1 VDSNPLDPYRNN
13 RLLSGLDPAAWDR
26 VRAHLWLE
34 HFDPREVIFE
44 EGDAGDWLYLIGSGV
59 VRISK
64 AGRGGQQETLTF
76 LEAGDHFGELAAFN
90 VAPRS
95 ARASAV
101 DDLSVARL
109 ERAGLE
115 ALMQA
120 TPLPVIENLSRAL
133 IERLRITDEHFVA
146 ELLTAERLSLI
157 GSMADMIIH
166 DATNLL
172 SPAHGYLQLLRDC
185 TDDPSAV
192 HYINGTYRSLQQ
204 VLDMLQELRDFS
216 GGASLVLRP
225 ERFELREL
233 LEEIDEQYL
242 SSLSPEIEVHRRIAQ
257 EGSIIA
263 DRRRLSRVLINLCKN
278 AVEAMPGG
286 GQLSLHT
293 SNSEEGIAIEIV
305 DTGCG
310 IPPELLPRIFEP
322 FVTHGKRNGTGLGMA
337 IVRSIIDMHGGRI
350 SLESTVG
357 TGTTVRIWL
366 PMGLGG
372 GESRDDR
379 QAEAE

>member
-1 VDSNPLDPYRNN
+1 MQSIPLDAFRNN
-13 RLLSGLDPAAWDR
+13 RLFTGLDPAAWDR
-26 VRAHLWLE
+26 VRAHVRLE
-34 HFDPREVIFE
+34 QFGPGEVVFE
-44 EGDAGDWLYLIGSGV
+44 EGDVGDWLYLIGSGV

-64 AGRGGQQETLTF
+64 AGRGDQQETLCF

-90 VAPRS
+90 FAPRS
-95 ARASAV
+95 ARATAV

-109 ERAGLE
+109 DRAGLE
-115 ALMQA
+115 ELMQA
-120 TPLPVIENLSRAL
+120 TPLPVVENLSRAL

-172 SPAHGYLQLLRDC
+172 SPAHGYLQLLREC
-185 TDDPSAV
+185 TDDASAM

-233 LEEIDEQYL
+233 LDEIDEQYL
-242 SSLSPEIEVHRRIAQ
+242 SCLPPDIEVQRGMAGEVAIV
-257 EGSIIA
+257 A
-263 DRRRLSRVLINLCKN
+263 DRRRLSRALINLCKN

-286 GQLSLHT
+286 GRLRLRS
-293 SNSEEGIAIEIV
+293 SSGDGVSIEIV

-337 IVRSIIDMHGGRI
+337 IVRSIIDMHGGTI
-350 SLESTVG
+350 ALESTVG
-357 TGTTVRIWL
+357 VGTTARVWL
-366 PMGLGG
+366 PLSAGEDGSGG
-372 GESRDDR
+372 
-379 QAEAE
+379 QP